1 MLKASAAIVVAALI
15 AGAITGF
22 PQFVEPVSAST
33 PVDVAVSPAPA
44 CPQRGWPYNH
54 CGDSDGSNPSGFNG
68 VRLVALDRLN

>member
-1 MLKASAAIVVAALI
+1 MLKAAAAIVVSALI

-33 PVDVAVSPAPA
+33 TAGAALSPAPA

-54 CGDSDGSNPSGFNG
+54 CGDSEKGFNG